1 MQIRKLLKLQ
11 EVIDEKKLPSDI
23 NPHEKSDTPPNNLLY
38 WSRTKGQ
45 WINILDMD
53 LIHVIRALNSE
64 SKIVLQKYQDENLK
78 IIKDFIEDMEK
89 EVH

>member
-11 EVIDEKKLPSDI
+11 EIIDGKKLPSDI

-38 WSRTKGQ
+38 WTRTKGE

-64 SKIVLQKYQDENLK
+64 NKIELQKYQDKNLE
-78 IIKDFIEDMEK
+78 IIKEFIENMEK
-89 EVH
+89 EEH